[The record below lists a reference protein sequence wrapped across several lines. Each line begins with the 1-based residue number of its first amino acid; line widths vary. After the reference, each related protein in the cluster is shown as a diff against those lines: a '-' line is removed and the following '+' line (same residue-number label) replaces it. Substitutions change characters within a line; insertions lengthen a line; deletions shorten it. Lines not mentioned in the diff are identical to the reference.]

1 MSTHEPFPNLPR
13 TRPGA
18 EEYIRECSNRA
29 CGKGGAFR
37 PDALK
42 SSSALGDYRP
52 FVKSTPGTEKS
63 ESSGRSAYHD
73 HERLSESLAASRMLE
88 PSSGADAVAVQVAP
102 DSNFVST

>member
-1 MSTHEPFPNLPR
+1 M
-13 TRPGA
+13 A
-18 EEYIRECSNRA
+18 RA
-29 CGKGGAFR
+29 GRNDSA
-37 PDALK
+37 PTPLK